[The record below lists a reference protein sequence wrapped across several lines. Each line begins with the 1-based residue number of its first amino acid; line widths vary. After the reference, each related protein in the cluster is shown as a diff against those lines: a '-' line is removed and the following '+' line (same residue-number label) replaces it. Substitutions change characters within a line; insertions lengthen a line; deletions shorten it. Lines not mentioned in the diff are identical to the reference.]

1 MRRPVLLVYILAAM
15 IAVSCNKPDKE
26 PVSTEAS
33 DFMVWG
39 FDSTS
44 YIESGVPDFGAS
56 VSLPIMIRH
65 ISGPRET
72 VTLSTADVPAGMKI
86 YYTDSAGAVIT
97 STIMNSWFGFSC
109 DIDSNVKVGNYYP
122 KVVATSKSGIA
133 REDSII
139 VRILP

>member
-1 MRRPVLLVYILAAM
+1 MRSLFLFAYILAAM
-15 IAVSCNKPDKE
+15 IAVSCNKLDKE

-44 YIESGVPDFGAS
+44 YIESGVPDFWAS
-56 VSLPIMIRH
+56 AALPIMIRH

-72 VTLSTADVPAGMKI
+72 VNLSTADVPAGMKI
-86 YYTDSAGAVIT
+86 YYTDSTGAVIT

-122 KVVATSKSGIA
+122 KVIATSQSGIV
-133 REDSII
+133 RKDSII